1 MLNVRAFRKIVEVLQ
16 ENPLEE
22 SLRTRTPK
30 ERQIP
35 FLGYRDAI
43 TCGDLRQ
50 LLPASGEAPFFSTP
64 DFHLLFEFFLLTED
78 RRHEK
83 EPAMQRLKELIAWGG
98 VECDATE
105 AELAGDGVHCDVKDF
120 VDEGYL
126 RGWGLT
132 GRSVD
137 LDVGTA
143 IFALK
148 KDVTSTIGT

>member
-1 MLNVRAFRKIVEVLQ
+1 
-16 ENPLEE
+16 
-22 SLRTRTPK
+22 
-30 ERQIP
+30 
-35 FLGYRDAI
+35 
-43 TCGDLRQ
+43 
-50 LLPASGEAPFFSTP
+50 
-64 DFHLLFEFFLLTED
+64 
-78 RRHEK
+78 
-83 EPAMQRLKELIAWGG
+83 MQRLKELIAWGG

-105 AELAGDGVHCDVKDF
+105 AELAGPGVHRDVEDF

-148 KDVTSTIGT
+148 KDANNWNRDCVAQIEEKYGDTREAVDVRGFDPRES